1 MNALR
6 SDLPSLKSLLPDCS
20 SVPDYLLIRNV
31 VLDNR
36 DVRAGDLYI
45 ARSGA
50 QHKGVDFVIS
60 AISAGAS
67 AVIMHASEYHSGLD
81 AYADWVFPVDNL
93 NQVAGEVI
101 SRYYQRPSE
110 ALKVIGITGTNGKTS
125 CSHFIAQALNL
136 LGEKTALVGT
146 IGNGFLS
153 SLDRSTHTTPDVLS
167 VHQLLAGYQQADA
180 DTVVMEVSSHALDQ
194 ERTAGVQFR
203 QAAFTNLT
211 RDHLDYHQS
220 MAAYADSK
228 RRLFEQAD
236 SEQILNLDDAF
247 GCELA
252 EQAHAKGRK
261 VITYS
266 LLDKSADLWVK
277 TSELDD
283 EGMRFSVASPWGEI
297 CVSSPLIGRF
307 NLSNLLLTAASL
319 GLSGFESSRISWALS
334 QVSAVCGRMEKVSA
348 AGEPLVLVDYA
359 HTPDALL
366 QTLSALNEH
375 RKTDS
380 RIICVFGCG
389 GDRDQ
394 GKRPLMA
401 QVASSLADQL
411 IITSDNPRF
420 EDPKHIIQQVL
431 SGVSAS
437 HQPLAEGDRAAAI
450 AIAIGQA
457 RVEDI
462 VLIAGKGHE
471 DYQEIQGNRQ
481 PFSDQSVAKGV
492 LKSRRLIC

>member
-1 MNALR
+1 MNAIR
-6 SDLPSLKSLLPDCS
+6 SDLPSLKSLLPECPG
-20 SVPDYLLIRNV
+20 VPDYLLIRNV

-45 ARSGA
+45 ARSGT
-50 QHKGVDFVIS
+50 QHKGVDFVIP

-67 AVIMHASEYHSGLD
+67 AVIMHASEYHSGLE
-81 AYADWVFPVDNL
+81 AYADWIFPVDNL

-110 ALKVIGITGTNGKTS
+110 SMKVIGITGTNGKTS

-136 LGEKTALVGT
+136 LGEKTALLGT

-167 VHQLLAGYQQADA
+167 VHQLLASYQQAGA
-180 DTVVMEVSSHALDQ
+180 ETVVMEVSSHALDQ

-228 RRLFEQAD
+228 RRLFVQAD

-252 EQAHAKGRK
+252 EQGHAKGRK
-261 VITYS
+261 VISYS

-277 TSELDD
+277 TSELHD
-283 EGMRFSVASPWGEI
+283 EGMSFAVASPWGEI
-297 CVSSPLIGRF
+297 SASSSLIGRF

-319 GLSGFESSRISWALS
+319 GLSGYEASRISWALT
-334 QVSAVCGRMEKVSA
+334 QVSAVCGRMEKVSE
-348 AGEPLVLVDYA
+348 AGDPLVLVDYA

-375 RKTDS
+375 RKTGS

-401 QVASSLADQL
+401 QVASGLADQL

-420 EDPKHIIQQVL
+420 EDPNHIIQQVL

-437 HQPLAEGDRAAAI
+437 HQPLVEADRAVAI
-450 AIAIGQA
+450 ALAIEQA
-457 RVEDI
+457 RTEDI

-471 DYQEIQGNRQ
+471 DYQEIQGERQ
-481 PFSDQSVAKGV
+481 SFSDQTVARDV
-492 LKSRRLIC
+492 LKSRRVAC